1 MENEDGTTGEHWSL
15 EDTTKVA
22 QQNNINFSSSKYNEY
37 DWYFVLN
44 MIYSDFY
51 KVFGQDTNLYIKV
64 AKAWLEDKDAE
75 NGKAYKYYQSVKK
88 NGV

>member
-1 MENEDGTTGEHWSL
+1 
-15 EDTTKVA
+15 
-22 QQNNINFSSSKYNEY
+22 
-37 DWYFVLN
+37 